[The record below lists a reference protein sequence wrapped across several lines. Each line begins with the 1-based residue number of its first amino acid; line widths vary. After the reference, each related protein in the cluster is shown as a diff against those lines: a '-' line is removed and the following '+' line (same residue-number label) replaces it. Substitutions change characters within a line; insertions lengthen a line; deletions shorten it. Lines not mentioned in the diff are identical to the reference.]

1 MGQQVPEEHETFP
14 DPVVGRHLRGCCLD
28 LAAVAVV
35 VVLVL
40 MLVMAVVVVVEVM
53 VAVVAVVGGG
63 GGGGGGGGWGDGGG
77 DGGVVVVVVV
87 VVAAAAVVVVVGNR
101 AVHRLQTGDRPWRAE
116 QRENREDEQWIR
128 REDRRAK
135 RPWQEDWRRR
145 GAPSTSSEVKA
156 PPCSH

>member
-28 LAAVAVV
+28 LVAVAVV

-53 VAVVAVVGGG
+53 VAVVGGG

-87 VVAAAAVVVVVGNR
+87 VVAAAAAVVVVVVGNR

-145 GAPSTSSEVKA
+145 GTPSTSSEVRA